1 MSTHS
6 IPPAS
11 PAAAYAHE
19 AVIADLEE
27 DFARLVDKA
36 IGAILAGDPKP
47 DAVFGEFA
55 AFISM
60 ARSVSYHEGK
70 LLEAGIV
77 RIAACN
83 PDLMVMPQ
91 DRPMPIVPAA
101 LAFLERN
108 EWSSLEGIR
117 LRSDVHYR
125 ATYTPD
131 LVVVNRKHHW
141 ALIMDIKRSIASYQE
156 RRLDALRQRMMAVAL
171 IGADWLYVECKAP
184 PVSEVGIVIVD
195 GADEACD
202 PDRGLFG
209 LAGIGDLLE
218 IAGAGASLCH
228 LRSMFAVRVRAEL
241 ERQCREALARTE
253 LAHRPRHHAEADDG
267 KTCPGEAESGPGEN
281 VDPMVIELDP
291 SKTRLPQPAT
301 RVRVGFARSRA
312 GP

>member
-1 MSTHS
+1 MPTHS

-27 DFARLVDKA
+27 DFVRLVDKA

-47 DAVFGEFA
+47 DAVFGEFTT
-55 AFISM
+55 FISM

-83 PDLMVMPQ
+83 PNLMVMPQ

-108 EWSSLEGIR
+108 EWSALEGIR

-125 ATYTPD
+125 TTYTPD
-131 LVVVNRKHHW
+131 LIVVNRKHHW
-141 ALIMDIKRSIASYQE
+141 ALILDVKRSLASYQE
-156 RRLDALRQRMMAVAL
+156 RRLDALRQRMMAAAL

-184 PVSEVGIVIVD
+184 PVSEVGIAIVD
-195 GADEACD
+195 GADEAAD

-209 LAGIGDLLE
+209 LTGIGGLLE
-218 IAGAGASLCH
+218 IAGAGAALAR
-228 LRSMFAVRVRAEL
+228 LRAMFAVRVREEL

-253 LAHRPRHHAEADDG
+253 RAYLPKHHTEADLS
-267 KTCPGEAESGPGEN
+267 KACPDDTGSGEGGN
-281 VDPMVIELDP
+281 IDPVVIELDA
-291 SKTRLPQPAT
+291 SGARLPQQAP

>member
-1 MSTHS
+1 MSIHS
-6 IPPAS
+6 VPPA
-11 PAAAYAHE
+11 PLAAAYPHR

-27 DFARLVDKA
+27 DFARMVDKA

-47 DAVFGEFA
+47 DAVFGAFA
-55 AFISM
+55 PFIAM

-70 LLEAGIV
+70 LLEAGII

-108 EWSSLEGIR
+108 DWSSLEGIR

-131 LVVVNRKHHW
+131 LVVVNRKRHS
-141 ALIMDIKRSIASYQE
+141 ALIMDVKRSLASYQE
-156 RRLDALRQRMMAVAL
+156 RRLNALRNRMMAAAL

-184 PVSEVGIVIVD
+184 PVSDVGIAIVD
-195 GADEACD
+195 GADEASD
-202 PDRGLFG
+202 PDRGTFG
-209 LAGIGDLLE
+209 LAGIGELLE
-218 IAGAGASLCH
+218 VTGAGEALGC
-228 LRSMFAVRVRAEL
+228 LRTMFAVRVRTEL
-241 ERQCREALARTE
+241 ERQCREALARTDE
-253 LAHRPRHHAEADDG
+253 TRLTKDAGAENGEVHPDDS
-267 KTCPGEAESGPGEN
+267 ESGEGGA
-281 VDPMVIELDP
+281 VDPVVIGLD
-291 SKTRLPQPAT
+291 SAGAARPAQLNA